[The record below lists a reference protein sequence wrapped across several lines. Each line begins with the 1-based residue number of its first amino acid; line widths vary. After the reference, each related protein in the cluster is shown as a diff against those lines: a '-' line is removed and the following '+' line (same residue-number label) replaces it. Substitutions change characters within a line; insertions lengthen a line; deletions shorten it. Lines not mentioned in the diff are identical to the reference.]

1 MPRKCSAGCR
11 GWWRE
16 IARIT
21 RRICR
26 SHRTASAR
34 ARPLGTRPEVDRRWH
49 PRLTPDGQGQAATFS
64 LDTADR
70 IEVLRG
76 PAATQ
81 HGSNAGGVIQMFS
94 RDGEGAPR
102 VGAETLV
109 GSDGPS
115 KNYLTARTRSMASTP
130 AGRIAQAHGVCGS
143 RNAVSVLIRALQFN
157 THRLLRRISDN
168 RSGELEKSRELLRR
182 GNICWLRPSASWYG
196 GSGAEIDV
204 ALPNKS

>member
-26 SHRTASAR
+26 SRRTASAR

-49 PRLTPDGQGQAATFS
+49 PRLTPDGQGQTATFS

-109 GSDGPS
+109 GSDGLS
-115 KNYLTARTRSMASTP
+115 KNPLSARTRSMASASCWAHRAGACGMRRPECSISFDTGITVQYSPTYTP
-130 AGRIAQAHGVCGS
+130 Y
-143 RNAVSVLIRALQFN
+143 
-157 THRLLRRISDN
+157 
-168 RSGELEKSRELLRR
+168 R
-182 GNICWLRPSASWYG
+182 G
-196 GSGAEIDV
+196 
-204 ALPNKS
+204 